1 LIIDNKVRI
10 LLNTSGNA
18 LHMRG
23 YRTQAGEAPIKESL
37 AAALV
42 FLSNWRFKENF
53 YDPFCGS

>member
-1 LIIDNKVRI
+1 M
-10 LLNTSGNA
+10 NTSGNA

-23 YRTQAGEAPIKESL
+23 YRAKAGEAPIKESL

-42 FLSNWRFKENF
+42 LLSNWRFKENF